1 MGKCNYLLGLI
12 LLFILLI
19 TPISIICAQELWSYD
34 PDKEVE
40 LSRYWTVSAIT
51 ISDDNKFIAV
61 GLYRHYYIS
70 SDCFYI
76 EDFETKQK
84 CHIEESKVLLF
95 DISGRLLWEYKTKN
109 KIEGIQFS
117 TNSKYLILN
126 NSRSYGTYTEPQD
139 KIYLFSTEGELLWV
153 YDGAHNGR
161 IGSDNIVLFHYDFP
175 NYENRKTLLVN
186 IEKEIIKEYP
196 DIGIYSANRDLSKV
210 LFTNLRG
217 FENPQVTPE
226 YIGVMSKSGTVLWKK
241 AIRIDGFTR
250 PNEQFISDDG
260 NRVVILEE
268 PSKVSGPRIIYF
280 VDSKGNVTSTYI
292 INDFL
297 LPKLDSSSD
306 GKYSI
311 LGYQTN
317 IKAQGHNINNPD
329 TWKYNT
335 KFILFNDSGNI
346 IWESNIESNSG
357 PWSINLCNNKLYI
370 LFSIYMN
377 SSTNP
382 YLAIMDRNTGEIIN
396 MLDLDTR
403 DICVS
408 PDDTYTVL
416 VRDINKIYLYQTD
429 ELINMG
435 DNKTETIDETK
446 SSYPN
451 QLVYVVAIVLVLLGI
466 YYNERKR

>member
-1 MGKCNYLLGLI
+1 MKKSIPCSFLALI
-12 LLFILLI
+12 I
-19 TPISIICAQELWSYD
+19 ISSIGSIYAQELWSYD
-34 PDKEVE
+34 PDKDVE

-51 ISDDNKFIAV
+51 ISDDNKFVAV

-70 SDCFYI
+70 RDCMYSEDSD
-76 EDFETKQK
+76 TKQK

-95 DISGRLLWEYKTKN
+95 DISGKLLWEYKTTGD
-109 KIEGIQFS
+109 IVSAQFS
-117 TNSKYLILN
+117 SNSKYILLN
-126 NSRSYGTYTEPQD
+126 NERTYGPYTGPYR
-139 KIYLFSTEGELLWV
+139 KIYLFTTQGELLWI
-153 YDGAHNGR
+153 YEDAENGK
-161 IGSDNIVLFHYDFP
+161 IGSDSVILFDYDFTNP
-175 NYENRKTLLVN
+175 KNRKTIIVN

-196 DIGIYSANRDLSKV
+196 DVGIYSANRDLSKV
-210 LFTNLRG
+210 LFTNLTD
-217 FENPQVTPE
+217 FENPQVTPN

-241 AIRIDGFTR
+241 AIRKDGQIR
-250 PNEQFISDDG
+250 PNETFISKDG
-260 NRVVILEE
+260 NRVVILQK
-268 PSKVSGPRIIYF
+268 PDSISSGDPTIIYF
-280 VDSKGNVTSTYI
+280 FDEKGNVTSTYSTNNYLSEI
-292 INDFL
+292 
-297 LPKLDSSSD
+297 DSSND

-311 LGYQTN
+311 LGDKTN
-317 IKAQGHNINNPD
+317 IKAQGYNINNPD

-357 PWSINLCNNKLYI
+357 PWSINLCKNKLYI